1 MTDDTLTRVETACAE
16 LTESGDK
23 VTFTAVAD
31 RAGVGRAT
39 LYRRPELRAI
49 VEHHRSRAHD
59 SHTLSGL
66 ATEIRQLRTAVEAIA
81 DNVRRHDETL
91 RRLTRD
97 DSRQQR
103 SLTPD

>member
-1 MTDDTLTRVETACAE
+1 VTDDTLTRVETACAE
-16 LTESGDK
+16 LTQRGEP
-23 VTFTAVAD
+23 VTFTAVAQ

-39 LYRRPELRAI
+39 LYRRPELRAV
-49 VEHHRSRAHD
+49 VEEHRAHSRD
-59 SHTLSGL
+59 AHTLSGL

-97 DSRQQR
+97 DSR
-103 SLTPD
+103 